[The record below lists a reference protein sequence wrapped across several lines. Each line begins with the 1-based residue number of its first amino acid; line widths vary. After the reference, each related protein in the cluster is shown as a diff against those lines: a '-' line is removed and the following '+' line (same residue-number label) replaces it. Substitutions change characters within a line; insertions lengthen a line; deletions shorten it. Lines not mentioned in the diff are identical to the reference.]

1 MAIVRRIKIESFE
14 KVATLPLSMIVGPTG
29 NPGLPGT
36 KGSKGDRGEQGLRGL
51 QGLRGAK
58 GEKGERGT
66 SVILEDLVEQLK
78 VDKDFIAATKGKDGE
93 SHGWVGGSTS
103 PVKYKQITNSTY
115 TIRASSLVDG
125 MNIFGVVTDTAT
137 TVYLPSNIRET
148 QLIVINDETGSAS
161 TNNITVQVI

>member
-1 MAIVRRIKIESFE
+1 MAIIRRIKIESFE

-36 KGSKGDRGEQGLRGL
+36 KGSKGDRGKQGLRGL

-58 GEKGERGT
+58 GEMGT
-66 SVILEDLVEQLK
+66 SVLLEDLIEQLK

-103 PVKYKQITNSTY
+103 PVKYEQITNSTY